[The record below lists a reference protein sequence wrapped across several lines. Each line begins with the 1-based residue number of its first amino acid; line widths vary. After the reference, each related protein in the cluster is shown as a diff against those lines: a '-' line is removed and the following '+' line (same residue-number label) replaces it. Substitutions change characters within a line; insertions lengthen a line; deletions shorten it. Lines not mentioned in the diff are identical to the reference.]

1 MDNNQRSQKEAYL
14 QEEILDK
21 GIDPNHFQ
29 DFCEKIKGEESDI
42 DKWTL
47 EDLVQLVNQYKI
59 EFFTTDFDQPVD
71 DMIIGWNAFDQVIPQ
86 MDIKSDPQM
95 WNLLDL
101 DYVES
106 SPVINQQED
115 KKVDQ
120 PQKESQKQIQQIH
133 QQQTLEINQRVSE
146 KLDLPNIGKPL
157 AISPTAL
164 KLQEIQQQ
172 MPKKQ
177 APEIYS
183 FSQCS
188 KLQCKKLGFNIFAQ
202 GVPSIKIT
210 GFEKKAGG
218 LFKSDYV
225 LYSVKTGDEYSVQRR
240 YSDFQWLQQTL
251 FKLFP
256 GIGIPS
262 LSEKTAKKNAKNT
275 VQKRTIILE
284 FFLNELAKSE
294 LFRNSKYFVDFLR
307 LNDPVQFKQL
317 IKFGEKLSKPCKFES
332 ILNMTGTV
340 VFVPDIKLNNFE
352 TFIQQ
357 EEPIYAKIKNL
368 FKEITHH
375 LSAVSKLIKD
385 IEDSLKLLTGLC
397 QKYEINQDYDPLQ
410 EMTKKLE
417 EQITQCSSNQYNRMY
432 NMFRYQT
439 LNFTQIKNIL
449 KLRNELQT
457 EFSNRKDFKVEQI
470 NELFSSREN
479 AKSVDEL
486 EFPAKS
492 SRLLAYQLGYM
503 NWRTIEEIKT
513 FLEHRQI
520 GFQTFSQQ
528 VLK

>member
-1 MDNNQRSQKEAYL
+1 MDNNQRNQKEAYL

-29 DFCEKIKGEESDI
+29 EFCEKIKGEESDI
-42 DKWTL
+42 DKWTF
-47 EDLVQLVNQYKI
+47 EDIVQLVNQYKI
-59 EFFTTDFDQPVD
+59 EFFTTDFNQPID
-71 DMIIGWNAFDQVIPQ
+71 DMNVGWNVFDQVIPQ
-86 MDIKSDPQM
+86 METKSDPQM

-101 DYVES
+101 DYGGL
-106 SPVINQQED
+106 SPVKNQYED
-115 KKVDQ
+115 QKNEQ
-120 PQKESQKQIQQIH
+120 PLQQTQKQIQQIH
-133 QQQTLEINQRVSE
+133 QLQTSEINQRGSD
-146 KLDLPNIGKPL
+146 KLDLIKIGKPL

-210 GFEKKAGG
+210 GFEKKTGG
-218 LFKSDYV
+218 LFKSDFV
-225 LYSVKTGDEYSVQRR
+225 VYSVKTGDEYTVQRR

-251 FKLFP
+251 LKLFP
-256 GIGIPS
+256 GVGIPS

-275 VQKRTIILE
+275 VQKRTIMLE

-307 LNDPVQFKQL
+307 LSDPAQFKQL
-317 IKFGEKLSKPCKFES
+317 LKFGEKLSKPNKFES
-332 ILNMTGTV
+332 LLNMTGTV

-357 EEPIYAKIKNL
+357 EEPIYEKIKNL
-368 FKEITHH
+368 FKVITHH

-385 IEDSLKLLTGLC
+385 IEDSLQTLTTLC

-410 EMTKKLE
+410 EMAKKLE
-417 EQITQCSSNQYNRMY
+417 EQITKCSSNQYNRMY

-439 LNFTQIKNIL
+439 QNFAQIKNIL
-449 KLRNELQT
+449 KQRNELQS

-470 NELFSSREN
+470 NERYSSREN
-479 AKSVDEL
+479 AKQIDEL
-486 EFPAKS
+486 EFPAK
-492 SRLLAYQLGYM
+492 LLAYQLGYM

-520 GFQTFSQQ
+520 GFKTFSQE
-528 VLK
+528 VLN